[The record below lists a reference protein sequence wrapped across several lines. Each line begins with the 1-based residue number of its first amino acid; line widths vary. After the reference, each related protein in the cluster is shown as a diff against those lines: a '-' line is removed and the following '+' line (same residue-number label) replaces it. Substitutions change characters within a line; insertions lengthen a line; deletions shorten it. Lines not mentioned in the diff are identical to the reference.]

1 MEAHSE
7 AFLHENELRHCQSG
21 ERHTKQVYVQG
32 LKGVIKADL
41 LCK

>member
-7 AFLHENELRHCQSG
+7 AFLHENELRHSQTG
-21 ERHTKQVYVQG
+21 EGLTQQVYAQG

-41 LCK
+41 LFK